1 MWKCMGPPEVVGERI
16 MTTLRNRACTWK
28 FVLAAPLLGSLIP
41 ASMLGGCSSPVG
53 SMPTLASTPA
63 ASYRVGA
70 GDKLHIVVQDL
81 LAANGDYVVEDSGSI
96 SLPYIKQIGVAG
108 MTYRE
113 IEQGIAA
120 ALLRQGIMTGDP
132 VVNVG
137 PIELRPFFVMGE
149 VNQPGQFAYRQG
161 MTVLSALSAAGGYTY
176 RAKTGEVAIT
186 RRIDGKEITARAEE
200 GTPVL
205 PGDTI
210 RVYERWF

>member
-1 MWKCMGPPEVVGERI
+1 MATR
-16 MTTLRNRACTWK
+16 RNRTPLWK
-28 FVLAAPLLGSLIP
+28 AAVAVPLAVCLIP
-41 ASMLGGCSSPVG
+41 ASMVGGCSSPTA

-63 ASYRVGA
+63 GPYRVGA

-81 LAANGDYVVEDSGSI
+81 TAVNGDYTVEDTGSI
-96 SLPYIKQIGVAG
+96 SLPYIKQITVAG

-113 IEQGIAA
+113 IEQGITA

-149 VNQPGQFAYRQG
+149 VNQPGQFPYRQG

-176 RAKTGEVAIT
+176 RAKTGQVAIT
-186 RRIDGKEITARAEE
+186 RLVDGKEVTARAEE
-200 GTPVL
+200 NTPVL

>member
-1 MWKCMGPPEVVGERI
+1 
-16 MTTLRNRACTWK
+16 
-28 FVLAAPLLGSLIP
+28 
-41 ASMLGGCSSPVG
+41 
-53 SMPTLASTPA
+53 MPTLASTPA
-63 ASYRVGA
+63 GPYRVGA

-81 LAANGDYVVEDSGSI
+81 DAANGDYTVEDTGAI
-96 SLPYIKQIGVAG
+96 SLPYIKQITVVGLS
-108 MTYRE
+108 YRE

-120 ALLRQGIMTGDP
+120 ALLKQGIMSGDP

-137 PIELRPFFVMGE
+137 AIELRPFYVTGE
-149 VNQPGQFAYRQG
+149 VNKPGQFPFRQG

-186 RRIDGKEITARAEE
+186 RTVDGKEMTAKAVET
-200 GTPVL
+200 TPVL

>member
-1 MWKCMGPPEVVGERI
+1 MA
-16 MTTLRNRACTWK
+16 TLRSRPRTWQA
-28 FVLAAPLLGSLIP
+28 FVAVPLVCCLIP
-41 ASMLGGCSSPVG
+41 ASMLGGCSSPTS

-63 ASYRVGA
+63 GPYRVGA

-81 LAANGDYVVEDSGSI
+81 DAANGDYTVEDTGSI
-96 SLPYIKQIGVAG
+96 SLPYIKQINVAG

-113 IEQGIAA
+113 IEQGITA
-120 ALLRQGIMTGDP
+120 ALLQQGIMSGSP

-137 PIELRPFFVMGE
+137 AVELRPFYVTGE
-149 VNQPGQFAYRQG
+149 VNKPGQFAYRQG

-186 RRIDGKEITARAEE
+186 RTVDGKEVTAKAVET
-200 GTPVL
+200 TPVL